1 MNDPNTEGTSA
12 LDPKVVPLVPAGPEA
27 QAAAKVQAAEAQAHQ
42 IVNGPKLVIR
52 TDAEYKAAGAQFA
65 VIKERIK
72 ALEAE
77 QDAIVRPIR
86 SGLDRVY
93 ALFRGAKAQ
102 YQNALTFIEGP
113 MKTWVIEQDRIWEE
127 AESKARIAA
136 EEERKRQEEI
146 RAAAQAELQKTIDA
160 QAEAERALQQEENP
174 FLKAAREA
182 QATQAAEVVAEAS
195 VTFRETIIESRRAV
209 DAAGAVN
216 VPLIRAAGTKVNRPW
231 KWRYV
236 DKKLIPRQYLIEN
249 EQLIGATVRTLKGDT
264 DIPGI
269 EVYQDVAIGG
279 R

>member
-93 ALFRGAKAQ
+93 ALFRGPRPSIRTPLPSSK
-102 YQNALTFIEGP
+102 GP
-113 MKTWVIEQDRIWEE
+113 
-127 AESKARIAA
+127 
-136 EEERKRQEEI
+136 
-146 RAAAQAELQKTIDA
+146 
-160 QAEAERALQQEENP
+160 
-174 FLKAAREA
+174 
-182 QATQAAEVVAEAS
+182 
-195 VTFRETIIESRRAV
+195 
-209 DAAGAVN
+209 
-216 VPLIRAAGTKVNRPW
+216 
-231 KWRYV
+231 
-236 DKKLIPRQYLIEN
+236 
-249 EQLIGATVRTLKGDT
+249 
-264 DIPGI
+264 
-269 EVYQDVAIGG
+269 
-279 R
+279 

>member
-1 MNDPNTEGTSA
+1 
-12 LDPKVVPLVPAGPEA
+12 
-27 QAAAKVQAAEAQAHQ
+27 
-42 IVNGPKLVIR
+42 
-52 TDAEYKAAGAQFA
+52 
-65 VIKERIK
+65 
-72 ALEAE
+72 
-77 QDAIVRPIR
+77 
-86 SGLDRVY
+86 
-93 ALFRGAKAQ
+93 
-102 YQNALTFIEGP
+102 